1 MENQIEII
9 NENQRDV
16 ELLETKI
23 KINLQKLFTPEGM
36 DLIIKK
42 IENKVANFEANIAT
56 KEGRAKIISM
66 AAKIAKCKSPIKNLA
81 TELKEESKKLIDGV
95 NSQWNRYEKAMDE
108 LRDEVRKPVDEI
120 EEREA
125 KILKERQ
132 DRLAKIESY
141 QSKAFYQEN
150 TPYCG
155 NEGNKSASEC
165 YKLAADE
172 VRDLL
177 NFDWCE
183 FQFKAETLANEIIAL
198 LEDREITAKKQEV
211 DRAELIQLKKEKAER
226 EKKDAEEKKV
236 RDEILIE
243 KRKIE
248 IQNIISQD
256 LFSYLSYE
264 RKIEIVSFKFLS
276 EPDENKWQE
285 ALKLI
290 AFERDEIIKK
300 REIAQKEAEEEAE
313 KKAKKA
319 IQDAIEEER
328 ERVAKIARIEAEASE
343 KRDANKRHR
352 NKIEK
357 EIFEKLKEILQND
370 SDEYLIK
377 KILDA
382 ISKNQI
388 PNLTI
393 NY

>member
-1 MENQIEII
+1 
-9 NENQRDV
+9 
-16 ELLETKI
+16 
-23 KINLQKLFTPEGM
+23 M
-36 DLIIKK
+36 D
-42 IENKVANFEANIAT
+42 
-56 KEGRAKIISM
+56 
-66 AAKIAKCKSPIKNLA
+66 
-81 TELKEESKKLIDGV
+81 D
-95 NSQWNRYEKAMDE
+95 
-108 LRDEVRKPVDEI
+108 LRDAVRKPVDEI

-125 KILKERQ
+125 KILKDRQ
-132 DRLAKIESY
+132 YRLAKIESY
-141 QSKAFYQEN
+141 QSKAFYEEN
-150 TPYCG
+150 TAYSG

-165 YKLAADE
+165 YKLAVDE

-177 NFDWCE
+177 NFDWGE
-183 FQFKAETLANEIIAL
+183 FQYKAETLTNQIIAL
-198 LEDREITAKKQEV
+198 LQDRGITAKKQEA
-211 DRAELIQLKKEKAER
+211 DAAELAQLKKEKAER
-226 EKKDAEEKKV
+226 EKKDAEEKKE

-285 ALKLI
+285 SLKLI

-300 REIAQKEAEEEAE
+300 REIAQKEAEEQAE

-319 IQDAIEEER
+319 IEDAIEEER
-328 ERVAKIARIEAEASE
+328 QRVAENARKEAEASE
-343 KRDANKRHR
+343 KREANKRHR

-357 EIFEKLKEILQND
+357 EIFEKLKEILQVENNLFQTE
-370 SDEYLIK
+370 SDENLIK

>member
-16 ELLETKI
+16 ELLEKKI

-42 IENKVANFEANIAT
+42 IENEVANFEANIAT
-56 KEGRAKIISM
+56 KEGRFE
-66 AAKIAKCKSPIKNLA
+66 LA
-81 TELKEESKKLIDGV
+81 
-95 NSQWNRYEKAMDE
+95 
-108 LRDEVRKPVDEI
+108 
-120 EEREA
+120 
-125 KILKERQ
+125 
-132 DRLAKIESY
+132 
-141 QSKAFYQEN
+141 
-150 TPYCG
+150 
-155 NEGNKSASEC
+155 
-165 YKLAADE
+165 
-172 VRDLL
+172 
-177 NFDWCE
+177 
-183 FQFKAETLANEIIAL
+183 
-198 LEDREITAKKQEV
+198 
-211 DRAELIQLKKEKAER
+211 QLKKEKAER
-226 EKKDAEEKKV
+226 EKKDAEEKKE

-300 REIAQKEAEEEAE
+300 REIAQKEAEEQAE

-319 IQDAIEEER
+319 IEDAVEKQRQRFAE
-328 ERVAKIARIEAEASE
+328 IARKEAQENE
-343 KRDANKRHR
+343 KREANKRHR

-357 EIFEKLKEILQND
+357 EIFEKLKEILQVENNLFQTE
-370 SDEYLIK
+370 SDENLIK
-377 KILDA
+377 KILEA